1 MKPRMILL
9 VMFLSC
15 AYSCV
20 EGKRNKIFDEMSK
33 RGIDS
38 ISVCYYFSP
47 LTHSNFYI
55 TVYRDR
61 ASYVLDSLTRHP
73 GTEDYRD
80 VNYPARLNG
89 ASQNYILTMVDRL
102 YVSKT
107 AKVFEIRKKV
117 VICPEEDGAILD
129 VRIYYKSGRTKKNL
143 IYLGSVYNVK
153 PSIVAGET
161 HLYTRAFRQFV
172 QFLIYVTAEQGPY
185 SFMYDRYIRRKNGMQ
200 KDYEIF
206 EFIDLE

>member
-15 AYSCV
+15 TYICV

-55 TVYRDR
+55 TVYRDK
-61 ASYVLDSLTRHP
+61 ASYVLDSVDAK
-73 GTEDYRD
+73 DYRR
-80 VNYPARLNG
+80 VYYPARLNG
-89 ASQNYILTMVDRL
+89 ASQNYILTMIDRL

-107 AKVFEIRKKV
+107 IGIFKLRKKENFV
-117 VICPEEDGAILD
+117 VETEYDMLD
-129 VRIYYKSGRTKKNL
+129 VDIFYKNRRKRRIKLYLGEVYRTK
-143 IYLGSVYNVK
+143 
-153 PSIVAGET
+153 PSYSLNET
-161 HLYTRAFRQFV
+161 HVYTRVFRQFV

-185 SFMYDRYIRRKNGMQ
+185 SSRYDSLIRRKEHMQ
-200 KDYEIF
+200 KDDEIF
-206 EFIDLE
+206 EFIGLE

>member
-15 AYSCV
+15 AFICV
-20 EGKRNKIFDEMSK
+20 GGKRNKIFDEMSK

-47 LTHSNFYI
+47 LTRSNFYI

-61 ASYVLDSLTRHP
+61 ASYVLDSVDAK
-73 GTEDYRD
+73 DYRS
-80 VNYPARLNG
+80 VYYPARLNG
-89 ASQNYILTMVDRL
+89 ASQNYILTMINRF

-107 AKVFEIRKKV
+107 AKIFVIRKKV
-117 VICPEEDGAILD
+117 VLSPEDDGAILD
-129 VRIYYKSGRTKKNL
+129 VRIYYKGGRMKNNL

-153 PSIVAGET
+153 PSVVAGET

-185 SFMYDRYIRRKNGMQ
+185 SSRYDSLIRRKNGMQ

>member
-15 AYSCV
+15 AFICV
-20 EGKRNKIFDEMSK
+20 EGKRNKIFYEMSK

-61 ASYVLDSLTRHP
+61 ASYVLDSLEAKVYRHV
-73 GTEDYRD
+73 Y
-80 VNYPARLNG
+80 YPARLNE
-89 ASQNYILTMVDRL
+89 ASQNYILTMIDRF

-107 AKVFEIRKKV
+107 AKIFVIRKKV

-129 VRIYYKSGRTKKNL
+129 VRIYYKSGKTKKKL

-153 PSIVAGET
+153 PSVVAGET

-185 SFMYDRYIRRKNGMQ
+185 SIRYDSLIRKGNGMQ
-200 KDYEIF
+200 KDDEIF
-206 EFIDLE
+206 EFIGLE

>member
-15 AYSCV
+15 AFICV
-20 EGKRNKIFDEMSK
+20 GGKRNKIFDEMSK

-61 ASYVLDSLTRHP
+61 ASYVLDSVDAK
-73 GTEDYRD
+73 DYRR
-80 VNYPARLNG
+80 VYYPARLNG
-89 ASQNYILTMVDRL
+89 ASQNYILTMIDRL

-107 AKVFEIRKKV
+107 AKIFVIRKKV
-117 VICPEEDGAILD
+117 AISPEEDSAILD
-129 VRIYYKSGRTKKNL
+129 VRIYYKGGRTKKNL

-153 PSIVAGET
+153 PSVIAGET

-185 SFMYDRYIRRKNGMQ
+185 SFMYDRYIRRKNSMQ

-206 EFIDLE
+206 EFIGLE

>member
-15 AYSCV
+15 AFICV
-20 EGKRNKIFDEMSK
+20 GGKRNKIFDEMSR

-38 ISVCYYFSP
+38 IFVAYNLP
-47 LTHSNFYI
+47 QLTYSNFYI

-61 ASYVLDSLTRHP
+61 ASYVLDSLDAK
-73 GTEDYRD
+73 DYRS
-80 VNYPARLNG
+80 VYYPARLNG
-89 ASQNYILTMVDRL
+89 ASQNYILTMIDRL
-102 YVSKT
+102 YVTKT

-117 VICPEEDGAILD
+117 VISPEDDGAILD
-129 VRIYYKSGRTKKNL
+129 VRIYYKGGRPKNNL

-185 SFMYDRYIRRKNGMQ
+185 SFMYDRYIRRKEHQQ
-200 KDYEIF
+200 KDDEIF

>member
-15 AYSCV
+15 AYICV
-20 EGKRNKIFDEMSK
+20 GGKRNKIFDEMSR

-38 ISVCYYFSP
+38 ISVCYYLPP
-47 LTHSNFYI
+47 LTYSNFYI
-55 TVYRDR
+55 TVYRNR
-61 ASYVLDSLTRHP
+61 ASYVLDSLEAKVYRHV
-73 GTEDYRD
+73 Y
-80 VNYPARLNG
+80 YPARLNE

-107 AKVFEIRKKV
+107 AKVFEIRKKIV
-117 VICPEEDGAILD
+117 SYLEEENAMLE
-129 VRIYYKSGRTKKNL
+129 VRIYYRGGRKKRNL
-143 IYLGSVYNVK
+143 IYLGSVYKVK
-153 PSIVAGET
+153 PSVVAGET

-185 SFMYDRYIRRKNGMQ
+185 SIWYDRFIRRKEHIQN
-200 KDYEIF
+200 DYEFF
-206 EFIDLE
+206 EFIGLE

>member
-15 AYSCV
+15 AFICV

-47 LTHSNFYI
+47 LTRSNFYI

-61 ASYVLDSLTRHP
+61 ASYVLDSVDAK
-73 GTEDYRD
+73 DYRR

-89 ASQNYILTMVDRL
+89 ASQNYILTMIDRF

-107 AKVFEIRKKV
+107 AKIFVIRKKV

-153 PSIVAGET
+153 PSVIAGET

>member
-15 AYSCV
+15 AFICV
-20 EGKRNKIFDEMSK
+20 GGKRNKIFDEMSK

-47 LTHSNFYI
+47 LTRSNFYI

-61 ASYVLDSLTRHP
+61 ASYVLDSVDAK
-73 GTEDYRD
+73 DYRR
-80 VNYPARLNG
+80 VYYPARLNG
-89 ASQNYILTMVDRL
+89 ASQNYILTMIDRF

-107 AKVFEIRKKV
+107 AKIFVIRKKV
-117 VICPEEDGAILD
+117 VISPEDDGAILD
-129 VRIYYKSGRTKKNL
+129 VRIYYKGGRTKNNL

-185 SFMYDRYIRRKNGMQ
+185 SFMYDRYIRRKEHQQ
-200 KDYEIF
+200 KDDEIF

>member
-15 AYSCV
+15 AFICV

-47 LTHSNFYI
+47 LTRSNFYI

-61 ASYVLDSLTRHP
+61 ASYVLDSVDAK
-73 GTEDYRD
+73 DYRR

-89 ASQNYILTMVDRL
+89 ASQNYILTMIDRF

-107 AKVFEIRKKV
+107 AKIFVIRKKV

-185 SFMYDRYIRRKNGMQ
+185 SFMYDRYIRSKNSIQ
-200 KDYEIF
+200 KDDEIF

>member
-15 AYSCV
+15 AFICV

-61 ASYVLDSLTRHP
+61 ASYVLDSVNAK
-73 GTEDYRD
+73 DYRR
-80 VNYPARLNG
+80 VYYPARLNG
-89 ASQNYILTMVDRL
+89 ASQNYILTMIDRF

-107 AKVFEIRKKV
+107 AKIFVIRKKV
-117 VICPEEDGAILD
+117 VISPEDDGAILD
-129 VRIYYKSGRTKKNL
+129 VRIYYKGGRPKNNL

-185 SFMYDRYIRRKNGMQ
+185 SFMYDWYIRSKNSIQ
-200 KDYEIF
+200 KDDEIF

>member
-15 AYSCV
+15 TYICV

-47 LTHSNFYI
+47 LTRSNFYI

-61 ASYVLDSLTRHP
+61 AGYVLDSVDAK
-73 GTEDYRD
+73 DYRD

-89 ASQNYILTMVDRL
+89 ASQNYILTMIDRF

-107 AKVFEIRKKV
+107 AKIFVIRKKV
-117 VICPEEDGAILD
+117 VISPEDDGAILD
-129 VRIYYKSGRTKKNL
+129 VRIYYKGGRTKNNP

-153 PSIVAGET
+153 PSVVAGET

-185 SFMYDRYIRRKNGMQ
+185 SSRYDSLIRRKEHQQ

>member
-15 AYSCV
+15 AYICV
-20 EGKRNKIFDEMSK
+20 GGKQNKIFDEMSR

-61 ASYVLDSLTRHP
+61 ASYVLDSLTRDP

-89 ASQNYILTMVDRL
+89 ASQNYILTMIDRF

-107 AKVFEIRKKV
+107 AKIFVIRKKV

-153 PSIVAGET
+153 PSVVAGET

-172 QFLIYVTAEQGPY
+172 QFLIYVTAEQGLRPA
-185 SFMYDRYIRRKNGMQ
+185 Q
-200 KDYEIF
+200 
-206 EFIDLE
+206 

>member
-15 AYSCV
+15 TYICV
-20 EGKRNKIFDEMSK
+20 GGKRNKIFDEMSK

-47 LTHSNFYI
+47 LTRSNFYI

-61 ASYVLDSLTRHP
+61 ASYVLDSVNAK
-73 GTEDYRD
+73 DYRD

-89 ASQNYILTMVDRL
+89 ASQNYILTMIDRF

-107 AKVFEIRKKV
+107 AKIFVIRKKV
-117 VICPEEDGAILD
+117 VISPEDDGAILD
-129 VRIYYKSGRTKKNL
+129 VRIYYKGGRTKNNL

-153 PSIVAGET
+153 PSVVAGET

-185 SFMYDRYIRRKNGMQ
+185 SSRYDSLIRRKENMQ
-200 KDYEIF
+200 KDDEIF
-206 EFIDLE
+206 EFIGLE

>member
-38 ISVCYYFSP
+38 ISVCYYLPP
-47 LTHSNFYI
+47 LTYSNFYI
-55 TVYRDR
+55 TVYRNR
-61 ASYVLDSLTRHP
+61 ASYVLDSLEAKVYRHV
-73 GTEDYRD
+73 Y
-80 VNYPARLNG
+80 YPARLNE
-89 ASQNYILTMVDRL
+89 ASQNYILTMIDRL

-107 AKVFEIRKKV
+107 IGIFKLRKKENFV
-117 VICPEEDGAILD
+117 VETEYDMLD
-129 VRIYYKSGRTKKNL
+129 VDISYKNRRKRRIKL
-143 IYLGSVYNVK
+143 YLGEVYRSK
-153 PSIVAGET
+153 PSYSLNET
-161 HLYTRAFRQFV
+161 HVYTRAFRQFV
-172 QFLIYVTAEQGPY
+172 QFMIYVTAEQGPY
-185 SFMYDRYIRRKNGMQ
+185 SSRYDSLIRRKENMQ

>member
-15 AYSCV
+15 AYICV
-20 EGKRNKIFDEMSK
+20 GGKRNKIFDEMSK

-61 ASYVLDSLTRHP
+61 ASYVLDSVNAK
-73 GTEDYRD
+73 DYRR
-80 VNYPARLNG
+80 VYYPARLNG
-89 ASQNYILTMVDRL
+89 ASQNYILTMIDRF

-107 AKVFEIRKKV
+107 AKIFVIRKKV
-117 VICPEEDGAILD
+117 VISPEDDGAILD
-129 VRIYYKSGRTKKNL
+129 VRIYYKGGRPKNNL

-185 SFMYDRYIRRKNGMQ
+185 SFMYDRYIRRKEHQQ
-200 KDYEIF
+200 KDDEIF

>member
-15 AYSCV
+15 AFICV
-20 EGKRNKIFDEMSK
+20 EGKRNRIFDEMSR

-61 ASYVLDSLTRHP
+61 ASYVLDSVDAK
-73 GTEDYRD
+73 DYRR

-89 ASQNYILTMVDRL
+89 ASQNYILTMIDRF

-107 AKVFEIRKKV
+107 AKIFVIRKKV
-117 VICPEEDGAILD
+117 VISPEDDGAILD
-129 VRIYYKSGRTKKNL
+129 VRIYYKGGRTKNNL

-153 PSIVAGET
+153 PSVVAGET

-185 SFMYDRYIRRKNGMQ
+185 SFMYDRYIRRKEHQQ
-200 KDYEIF
+200 KDDEIF

>member
-15 AYSCV
+15 AFICV

-61 ASYVLDSLTRHP
+61 ASYVLDSVNAK
-73 GTEDYRD
+73 DYRR
-80 VNYPARLNG
+80 VYYPARLNG
-89 ASQNYILTMVDRL
+89 ASQNYILTMIDRF

-107 AKVFEIRKKV
+107 AKIFVIRKKV
-117 VICPEEDGAILD
+117 VISPEDDGAILD
-129 VRIYYKSGRTKKNL
+129 VRIYYKGGRPKNNL

-185 SFMYDRYIRRKNGMQ
+185 SFMYDRYIRRKEHQQ
-200 KDYEIF
+200 KDDEIF

>member
-15 AYSCV
+15 AYICV
-20 EGKRNKIFDEMSK
+20 GGKRNKIFDEMSK

-47 LTHSNFYI
+47 LTRSNFYI

-61 ASYVLDSLTRHP
+61 ASYVLDSVDAK
-73 GTEDYRD
+73 DYRR
-80 VNYPARLNG
+80 VYYPARLNG
-89 ASQNYILTMVDRL
+89 ASQNYILTMIDRF

-107 AKVFEIRKKV
+107 AKIFVIRKKV

-185 SFMYDRYIRRKNGMQ
+185 SFMYDRYIRRKKHKQ

>member
-1 MKPRMILL
+1 MKPKIILL

-15 AYSCV
+15 VYICV
-20 EGKRNKIFDEMSK
+20 GGKQNKIFDEMSR

-61 ASYVLDSLTRHP
+61 ASYVLDSLTRDP
-73 GTEDYRD
+73 ETEDYRD
-80 VNYPARLNG
+80 VYYPARLNG
-89 ASQNYILTMVDRL
+89 ASQNYILTMIDRL

-107 AKVFEIRKKV
+107 AKIFVIRKKV
-117 VICPEEDGAILD
+117 VISPEEDSAILD
-129 VRIYYKSGRTKKNL
+129 VRIYYKGGRTKKNL

-153 PSIVAGET
+153 PSVIAGET

-185 SFMYDRYIRRKNGMQ
+185 SIRYDSLIRKRNSMQ
-200 KDYEIF
+200 KDDEIF
-206 EFIDLE
+206 EFIGLE

>member
-1 MKPRMILL
+1 MKPRIILL

-15 AYSCV
+15 TYICV

-47 LTHSNFYI
+47 LTRSNFYI

-61 ASYVLDSLTRHP
+61 ASYVLDSVDAK
-73 GTEDYRD
+73 DYRS
-80 VNYPARLNG
+80 VYYPARLNG
-89 ASQNYILTMVDRL
+89 ASQNYILTMINRF

-107 AKVFEIRKKV
+107 AKIFVIRKKV
-117 VICPEEDGAILD
+117 VLSPEDDGAILD
-129 VRIYYKSGRTKKNL
+129 VRIYYKGGRMKNNL

-153 PSIVAGET
+153 PSVVAGET

-185 SFMYDRYIRRKNGMQ
+185 SSRYDSLIRRKNGMQ

>member
-15 AYSCV
+15 AFICV

-61 ASYVLDSLTRHP
+61 ASYVLDSVNAK
-73 GTEDYRD
+73 DYRR
-80 VNYPARLNG
+80 VYYPARLNG
-89 ASQNYILTMVDRL
+89 ASQNYILTMIDRF

-107 AKVFEIRKKV
+107 AKIFVIRKKV
-117 VICPEEDGAILD
+117 VISPEDDGAILD
-129 VRIYYKSGRTKKNL
+129 VRIYYKGGRPKNNL

-185 SFMYDRYIRRKNGMQ
+185 SFMYDRYIRRKEHQQ
-200 KDYEIF
+200 KDDDIF

>member
-15 AYSCV
+15 AYICV
-20 EGKRNKIFDEMSK
+20 GGKQNKIFDEMSR

-61 ASYVLDSLTRHP
+61 ASYVLDSVDAK
-73 GTEDYRD
+73 DYRR

-89 ASQNYILTMVDRL
+89 ASQNYILTMIDRF

-107 AKVFEIRKKV
+107 AKIFVIRKKV
-117 VICPEEDGAILD
+117 VISPEDDGAILD
-129 VRIYYKSGRTKKNL
+129 VRIYYKGGRTKNNL

-161 HLYTRAFRQFV
+161 HLYTRDFRQFV

-185 SFMYDRYIRRKNGMQ
+185 SSRYDSLIRRKKHQQ
-200 KDYEIF
+200 KDDEIF

>member
-15 AYSCV
+15 AYICV
-20 EGKRNKIFDEMSK
+20 GGKRNKIFDEMSR

-38 ISVCYYFSP
+38 ISVCYYLPP
-47 LTHSNFYI
+47 LTYSNFYI
-55 TVYRDR
+55 TVYRNR
-61 ASYVLDSLTRHP
+61 ASYVLDSLEAKVYRHV
-73 GTEDYRD
+73 Y
-80 VNYPARLNG
+80 YPARLNE

-107 AKVFEIRKKV
+107 AKVFEIRKKIV
-117 VICPEEDGAILD
+117 SYLEEENAMLE
-129 VRIYYKSGRTKKNL
+129 VRIYYRGGRKKRNL
-143 IYLGSVYNVK
+143 IYLGSVYKVK
-153 PSIVAGET
+153 PSVVAGET

-185 SFMYDRYIRRKNGMQ
+185 SIWYDMFILRNEHIHN
-200 KDYEIF
+200 DFEIF
-206 EFIDLE
+206 EFIGLE

>member
-15 AYSCV
+15 TYICV
-20 EGKRNKIFDEMSK
+20 GGKRNKIFDEMSK

-47 LTHSNFYI
+47 LTRSNFYI

-61 ASYVLDSLTRHP
+61 ASYVLDSVDAK
-73 GTEDYRD
+73 DYRR
-80 VNYPARLNG
+80 VNYPTRLNG
-89 ASQNYILTMVDRL
+89 ASQNYILTMIDRF

-107 AKVFEIRKKV
+107 AKIFVIRKKV
-117 VICPEEDGAILD
+117 VISPEDDGAILD
-129 VRIYYKSGRTKKNL
+129 VRIYYKGGRTKNNL

-153 PSIVAGET
+153 PSVVAGET

-185 SFMYDRYIRRKNGMQ
+185 SSRYDSLIRRKNGMQ
-200 KDYEIF
+200 KDDEIF

>member
-15 AYSCV
+15 AFICV

-61 ASYVLDSLTRHP
+61 ASYVLDSVDAK
-73 GTEDYRD
+73 DYRD
-80 VNYPARLNG
+80 VYYPARLNG
-89 ASQNYILTMVDRL
+89 ASQNYILTMIDRF

-107 AKVFEIRKKV
+107 AKIFVIRKKV

-153 PSIVAGET
+153 PSVVAGET

-185 SFMYDRYIRRKNGMQ
+185 SIRYDSLIRKGNGMQ
-200 KDYEIF
+200 KDDEIF

>member
-15 AYSCV
+15 TYICV

-55 TVYRDR
+55 TVYRNR
-61 ASYVLDSLTRHP
+61 ASYVLDSLEAKVYRHV
-73 GTEDYRD
+73 Y
-80 VNYPARLNG
+80 YPARLNE

-107 AKVFEIRKKV
+107 AKVFEIRKKIV
-117 VICPEEDGAILD
+117 SYLEEENAMLE
-129 VRIYYKSGRTKKNL
+129 VRIYYRGGRKKRNL
-143 IYLGSVYNVK
+143 IYLGSVYKVK
-153 PSIVAGET
+153 PSVVAGET

-185 SFMYDRYIRRKNGMQ
+185 SIWYDRFIRRKEHIQN
-200 KDYEIF
+200 DYEIF
-206 EFIDLE
+206 EFIGLE